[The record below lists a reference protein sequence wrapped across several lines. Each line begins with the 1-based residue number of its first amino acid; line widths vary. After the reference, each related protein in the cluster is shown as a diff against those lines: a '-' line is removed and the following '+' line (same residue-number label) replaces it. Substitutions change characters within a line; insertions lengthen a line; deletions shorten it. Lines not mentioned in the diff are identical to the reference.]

1 MQTICGQTRARVT
14 TPAFGWSYK
23 DVKTIG
29 ILVADDHALVRAGI
43 CALLEKLPQVNV
55 VGEAK
60 DGREALRLVRDRKPD
75 LVLMDIS
82 MPGLNGLEATARIC
96 REFPSVRV
104 IILSMS
110 ANEEYV
116 QEAIKAGASG
126 YLVKR
131 GGAAELEQAITA
143 LAHGEKYFSPLVSAH
158 VSPNRAGGLSPAGRT
173 SIDRLTPRQREI
185 LQLIAERHSTK
196 DIAGILNI
204 SIKTVET
211 HRAQLMDRL
220 GIHDVPG
227 LVRFAIRAGL
237 VSLEE

>member
-1 MQTICGQTRARVT
+1 MAPIRV
-14 TPAFGWSYK
+14 
-23 DVKTIG
+23 
-29 ILVADDHALVRAGI
+29 ILVDDHTLVRAGVR
-43 CALLEKLPQVNV
+43 ALLEKISGVSV
-55 VGEAK
+55 IAEAK
-60 DGREALRLVRDRKPD
+60 DGREALALIKERQPELI
-75 LVLMDIS
+75 LMDIA
-82 MPGLNGLEATARIC
+82 MPGMNGLEATARISKDW
-96 REFPSVRV
+96 PNVRV
-104 IILSMS
+104 IVLSMY

-116 QEAIKAGASG
+116 REAIAAGAAG

-131 GGAAELEQAITA
+131 GAVAELEDAIKTVA
-143 LAHGEKYFSPLVSAH
+143 GGDSYFSPLVSDH
-158 VSPNRAGGLSPAGRT
+158 VKRGRSGVVGVERA
-173 SIDRLTPRQREI
+173 SIGRLTPRQREI

-196 DIAGILNI
+196 AIARILNI